1 LKFSCKLS
9 LVIALINSH
18 QSYLKVNF
26 LLFIFQRIGNKIEK
40 LLILLSGTKLLRLGT
55 EKEWQIMFL
64 EIKEEL

>member
-1 LKFSCKLS
+1 
-9 LVIALINSH
+9 
-18 QSYLKVNF
+18 

-55 EKEWQIMFL
+55 EKEWQVMFL